1 MLSEF
6 IKELTKQDKKSLSQK
21 ALKVCEEA
29 GELAKVILP
38 FDNAD
43 GTLHRFVDK
52 HKILEEVAD
61 VYLSAISIAYDL
73 DFTEEE
79 IDDMISAKARKWADL
94 QRREAKLNEKI
105 PFEIHVTVHAADTD
119 MFKQICKSLNVKPI
133 VLDLQTKNKTTIK
146 DVMTSSVH
154 MGTNRSAYEE
164 MKRISHGLVM
174 EGYDIV
180 REKIETVPWHPAA
193 PSASSEADMPKN
205 CYFETHIG
213 VNVSDEDHKEELEIV
228 TKIFDAH
235 LSRNA
240 FKVHED
246 GSWMQMVTLRTYEGT
261 REDFEYKADMLYNI
275 IKINGFH
282 VEKRITEFSIY
293 DTKVSHDA
301 EWLKK

>member
-1 MLSEF
+1 MLSDF
-6 IKELTKQDKKSLSQK
+6 IKELTEQDTKSLSQK
-21 ALKVCEEA
+21 ALKVCEET

-52 HKILEEVAD
+52 QRILEEIAD
-61 VYLSAISIAYDL
+61 IYLTSISIAYDL
-73 DFTEEE
+73 GFTDDEIEE
-79 IDDMISAKARKWADL
+79 MVTTKTKKWADI
-94 QRREAKLNEKI
+94 QMREAKVKDKI
-105 PFEIHVTVHAADTD
+105 PFEIHVTVMAADNEE
-119 MFKQICKSLNVKPI
+119 FKKNCKALDVKPI
-133 VLDLQTKNKTTIK
+133 VLALQTNNTTIK

-174 EGYDIV
+174 AGYDVV

-193 PSASSEADMPKN
+193 PTKLSDEMPKN

-213 VNVSDEDHKEELEIV
+213 VNVPNDEERIAVLRHLAE
-228 TKIFDAH
+228 TCDAH
-235 LSRNA
+235 MSRNA
-240 FKVHED
+240 FKIHDD
-246 GSWMQMVTLRTYEGT
+246 GSYMQMITLRIYEGT
-261 REDFEYKADMLYNI
+261 LKNFEYDANVLHAAIVME
-275 IKINGFH
+275 GFD

-301 EWLKK
+301 EWLKS